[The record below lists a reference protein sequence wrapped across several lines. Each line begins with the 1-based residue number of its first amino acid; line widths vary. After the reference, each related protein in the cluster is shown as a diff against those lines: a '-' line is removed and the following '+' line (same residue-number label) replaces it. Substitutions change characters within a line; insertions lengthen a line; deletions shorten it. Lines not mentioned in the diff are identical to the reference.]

1 MSKYRYDKSLF
12 LVCKMAERCF
22 ECFRPQSHCLCEYA
36 KPVVESG
43 IKFIFLMHPKEAR
56 HQRTGTGRLS
66 HIALKDS
73 EIIVGIDFSKNQHF
87 LDLINDEKYFPM
99 LMYPGEDAWNAK
111 KEGFSSIIG
120 NKTLLVIIIDATWF
134 CSRKIIEHNPQLLKL
149 PRLSFYGD
157 YRSIF
162 TFKKEPK
169 PEYISTIESCYY
181 LIKELQSIEKK
192 SSGNSIVNNNANPEP
207 LMKVFKKMIKD
218 QLQAEN
224 DRIEGKLPNVFAHDW
239 KYHAK
244 KEIPTF
250 LDT

>member
-1 MSKYRYDKSLF
+1 
-12 LVCKMAERCF
+12 MADRCF
-22 ECFRPQSHCLCEYA
+22 ECFRPKSHCLCEYA
-36 KPVVESG
+36 KPEIDSG

-66 HIALKDS
+66 HVALKDS
-73 EIIVGIDFSKNQHF
+73 EIIVGIDFSMNQHF
-87 LDLINDEKYFPM
+87 LDLINDEKYFPV

-111 KEGFSSIIG
+111 RDGFSEIVG

-134 CSRKIIEHNPQLLKL
+134 CSRKIIEHNPMLLNL
-149 PRLSFYGD
+149 PRLSFYGE

-181 LIKELQSIEKK
+181 LIKELQSIDNHSEN
-192 SSGNSIVNNNANPEP
+192 NSIVNKNANPQP
-207 LMKVFKKMIKD
+207 LMNVFKKMIKD

-239 KYHAK
+239 KYREK
-244 KEIPTF
+244 KVIPDF
-250 LDT
+250 LNIQEKEN

>member
-111 KEGFSSIIG
+111 KEGFSGLFLYVLPGLS
-120 NKTLLVIIIDATWF
+120 LLLYLYSVHKVGIKHSLFQCLPVI
-134 CSRKIIEHNPQLLKL
+134 
-149 PRLSFYGD
+149 
-157 YRSIF
+157 
-162 TFKKEPK
+162 
-169 PEYISTIESCYY
+169 
-181 LIKELQSIEKK
+181 
-192 SSGNSIVNNNANPEP
+192 
-207 LMKVFKKMIKD
+207 
-218 QLQAEN
+218 
-224 DRIEGKLPNVFAHDW
+224 
-239 KYHAK
+239 
-244 KEIPTF
+244 
-250 LDT
+250 